1 MKNFTITLTA
11 QCVVIVQAATEDE
24 AGMIAM
30 QETPLSAF
38 NIETGDQISEIES
51 ISLDRH
57 LAHADHV
64 IRA

>member
-1 MKNFTITLTA
+1 
-11 QCVVIVQAATEDE
+11 
-24 AGMIAM
+24 MIAM

>member
-1 MKNFTITLTA
+1 MKSFTITLTA
-11 QCVVIVQAATEDE
+11 QCIVVVQAETEEE

-51 ISLDRH
+51 ISLGRH

>member
-1 MKNFTITLTA
+1 MKHFTITLTA
-11 QCVVIVQAATEDE
+11 QCVVIVQAETEDE

-38 NIETGDQISEIES
+38 SIETGDQISEIEA

>member
-11 QCVVIVQAATEDE
+11 QCVVIVQAETEDE
-24 AGMIAM
+24 AVMIAM
-30 QETPLSAF
+30 QETPLYAF
-38 NIETGDQISEIES
+38 NIETGDQIGEIEE
-51 ISLDRH
+51 ISLERH

>member
-11 QCVVIVQAATEDE
+11 QCVVIVRAKTEDE

-38 NIETGDQISEIES
+38 SIETGDQISEVEE
-51 ISLDRH
+51 ISLERH
-57 LAHADHV
+57 IAHADYV